1 MYVMNNPMK
10 WEDYL
15 HLAKFVYNNG
25 YHTSSKTSSFEVLY
39 GWKCR
44 TSVTWDSPVDWLM
57 LGPNFL
63 NDLEN

>member
-15 HLAKFVYNNG
+15 HLVEFVCNNG
-25 YHTSSKTSSFEVLY
+25 HQTSSKTSAFEVLY

-44 TSVTWDSPVDWLM
+44 TSVTWDIKDDIRRKETL
-57 LGPNFL
+57 FL
-63 NDLEN
+63 A